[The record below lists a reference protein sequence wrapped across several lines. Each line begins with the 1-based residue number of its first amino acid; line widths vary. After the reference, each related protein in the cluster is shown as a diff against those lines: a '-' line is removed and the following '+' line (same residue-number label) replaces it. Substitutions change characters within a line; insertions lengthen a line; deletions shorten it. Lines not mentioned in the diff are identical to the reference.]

1 MKHAFYFVLK
11 SPFIHNLFGD
21 VGKQLDK
28 NANG

>member
-11 SPFIHNLFGD
+11 SPFVHNLFGD
-21 VGKQLDK
+21 VGKQLD